1 VWHTGAGA
9 GGATVCRHA
18 GPGRIGRTG
27 TSSWKAGSA
36 LIRVLLV
43 DDHRSFR
50 EALAYLLER
59 ESDMR
64 VVAQAGSVRAARKV
78 LEDVDVAVLDIAL
91 PDGEGTE
98 LLEPLRRASP
108 GSVALVLSGSAG
120 RARLAGSLREGAA
133 AALSKSS
140 ELPEIVAAIRR
151 LGAGEGALA
160 PGALERLRRAAAEP
174 ADAGAWPALTP
185 REREVLQGLA
195 EGLSGRQIADR
206 LGISEATERTHMENI
221 RAKLGVRS
229 QAQVLVW
236 AVKHEQVTIR

>member
-1 VWHTGAGA
+1 
-9 GGATVCRHA
+9 
-18 GPGRIGRTG
+18 
-27 TSSWKAGSA
+27 
-36 LIRVLLV
+36 VLLV

-59 ESDMR
+59 EGDMR
-64 VVAQAGSVRAARKV
+64 VVAQAGSMRAAREL
-78 LEDVDVAVLDIAL
+78 LEGVDVAVLDIAL
-91 PDGEGTE
+91 PDGEGTD

-108 GSVALVLSGSAG
+108 SAVALVLSGSAG
-120 RARLAGSLREGAA
+120 RARLAGSLHEGAA

-140 ELPEIVAAIRR
+140 ELLEIVAAIRR
-151 LGAGEGALA
+151 LGTGEAALA
-160 PGALERLRRAAAEP
+160 PGELERLRRAAAEP
-174 ADAGAWPALTP
+174 NEAGDWPALTP
-185 REREVLQGLA
+185 RERDVLQGLA

-229 QAQVLVW
+229 QAQALVW